1 MLITQP
7 KFLMR
12 FWDHNRDGSKRLKTT
27 NFLLLTL
34 KHKQLKTTDN
44 ILIIDLEATCWEN
57 RPPRGQESEI
67 IEIGVCIMDAKTG
80 KISRNEGILI
90 KPQHSKVSPFCT
102 ELTTLTQNLLDNEG
116 IALEDAFDILRAE
129 YDSEN
134 LTWASYGNY
143 DLNMLQDQA
152 RRFYVDYPLGDD
164 HINVKTLFGEIHP
177 TIRKSVGMQRA
188 LNELGFKLDGTH
200 HRGVD
205 DARNIAKILHWCMK
219 NN

>member
-1 MLITQP
+1 MEKNIKKITHIHPLILNKKT
-7 KFLMR
+7 M
-12 FWDHNRDGSKRLKTT
+12 KTT
-27 NFLLLTL
+27 E
-34 KHKQLKTTDN
+34 N

-67 IEIGVCIMDAKTG
+67 IEIGVCIMNAKTG
-80 KISRNEGILI
+80 KISKNEGILI

-102 ELTTLTQNLLDNEG
+102 ELTTLTQNMLDSEG
-116 IALEDAFDILRAE
+116 IMLDDAFDILRAE
-129 YDSEN
+129 YDSEE

-143 DLNMLQDQA
+143 DLNMLQNQA
-152 RRFYVDYPLGDD
+152 RRFYVDYPLSDD

-177 TIRKSVGMQRA
+177 IIRKSVGMQRA

-205 DARNIAKILHWCMK
+205 DARNIAKILHWCIQNK
-219 NN
+219 